1 VTAAVVFGIRADAA
15 LAGVSD
21 REYRRLL
28 GLPRGREF
36 PGEMAEGADGARQ
49 WYAAHGRPFIATRRI
64 ELRDVSDLTVTLA
77 TGDVLTS
84 AVLADRLRKGEAH
97 ALVVL
102 AASAGP
108 EVAEEARRLWAA
120 GELDAGY
127 YLDRL
132 AAVVTERLVSCAATT
147 LCRDGTAPHEWPLP
161 HLSPGCGHWD
171 LADQHRL
178 MAVLLGLA
186 AGQAAAATGRSC
198 GPVTLLESGMLRPQ
212 HSLLAAFGVT
222 RRERVPAVGESCR
235 ACDLDPCDYRRV
247 PYVQEILRPSVTP

>member
-1 VTAAVVFGIRADAA
+1 VTVASAVGIGADTA

-28 GLPRGREF
+28 GLPRGRAMS
-36 PGEMAEGADGARQ
+36 GEMAARANDARQ

-64 ELRDVSDLTVTLA
+64 ELRAVTDLTVTLA
-77 TGDVLTS
+77 TGDVLAS
-84 AVLADRLRKGEAH
+84 AVLADRLRAGEAH

-108 EVAEEARRLWAA
+108 EIAGEAGRLWN
-120 GELDAGY
+120 GGRPDEGY
-127 YLDRL
+127 FLDRL
-132 AAVVTERLVSCAATT
+132 AAVITERLVSFATASV
-147 LCRDGTAPHEWPLP
+147 CREGVAQHEWPLP
-161 HLSPGCGHWD
+161 HLSPGCGQWN

-178 MAVLLGLA
+178 MALLLGLA
-186 AGQAAAATGRSC
+186 PGQEAAAAGRSC
-198 GPVTLLESGMLRPQ
+198 GPVTLLETGMLRPQ

-222 RRERVPAVGESCR
+222 HREYAPASGESCR

-247 PYVQEILRPSVTP
+247 PCPAEIVRPPVTS